1 MRAIIPV
8 AGFGSRLRP
17 HTHTIPKVLLNV
29 AGKPILGHILDKI
42 TKEGI
47 NKATFVYGHLGELV
61 IDYVRENYPEL
72 QADFIEQPEMKGL
85 GHAIYLARETFDGDE
100 LFITL
105 GDTIFDVNLSEIFDK
120 KLPSLGVK
128 EVGDPSRFGVA
139 LMNDSVI
146 EKLIEKPSTPVSK
159 LALVGLYYIT
169 DTKLLSECLQYIV
182 ENDIKTRGELQLTDA
197 LQLMIDKGC
206 RFTVFPVDGWYDC
219 GKPETLL
226 ETNRFLLEQ
235 NGHHIERE
243 GVIINQPV
251 FVHQSAKINN
261 AIIGPN
267 TTIGE
272 EAVIENAIIVN
283 SIIGAGAEIKNDLM
297 QDSIIGNKSSI
308 IGAFKRLNIGD
319 STEIEIF

>member
-29 AGKPILGHILDKI
+29 AGKPILGHILDKL
-42 TKEGI
+42 TAEGI
-47 NKATFVYGHLGELV
+47 TKATFIYGHLGELV
-61 IDYVRENYPEL
+61 IDYVTNNYPLL
-72 QADFIEQPEMKGL
+72 QTDFIEQSEMKGL
-85 GHAIYLARETFDGDE
+85 GHAIYLAKETFDDEE

-105 GDTIFDVNLSEIFDK
+105 GDTVFDVNLASIFDK
-120 KLPSLGVK
+120 KKSSLGIK
-128 EVGDPSRFGVA
+128 EVKDPSRFGVA
-139 LMNDSVI
+139 LLKDNII
-146 EKLIEKPSTPVSK
+146 EKLIEKPQTMVSR

-169 DTKLLSECLQYIV
+169 NGRLLADCLSYIV
-182 ENDIKTRGELQLTDA
+182 ENDIRTKGELQLTDA
-197 LQLMIDKGC
+197 LQLMIDRGYQ
-206 RFTVFPVDGWYDC
+206 FNVFPVDGWYDC

-235 NGHHIERE
+235 SGYKFERD
-243 GVIINQPV
+243 GVIVNHPV
-251 FVHQSAKINN
+251 FIHNSARITN

-272 EAVIENAIIVN
+272 DAVIENAIIMN

>member
-29 AGKPILGHILDKI
+29 AGKPILGHILDKL
-42 TKEGI
+42 TAEGI
-47 NKATFVYGHLGELV
+47 TKATFIYGHLGELV
-61 IDYVRENYPEL
+61 IDYVTNNYPLL
-72 QADFIEQPEMKGL
+72 QTDFIEQSEMKGL
-85 GHAIYLARETFDGDE
+85 GHAIYLAKETFDDEE

-105 GDTIFDVNLSEIFDK
+105 GDTIFDVNLASIFDK
-120 KLPSLGVK
+120 KKSSLGIK
-128 EVGDPSRFGVA
+128 EVKDPSRFGVA
-139 LMNDSVI
+139 LLKDNII
-146 EKLIEKPSTPVSK
+146 EKLIEKPQTMVSK

-169 DTKLLSECLQYIV
+169 NGKLLADCLSYIV
-182 ENDIKTRGELQLTDA
+182 ENDIRTKGELQLTDA
-197 LQLMIDKGC
+197 LQLMIDRGYQ
-206 RFTVFPVDGWYDC
+206 FNVFPVDGWYDC

-235 NGHHIERE
+235 SGYKFKRD
-243 GVIINQPV
+243 GVIVNHPV
-251 FVHQSAKINN
+251 FIHSSARINN

-272 EAVIENAIIVN
+272 DAVIENAIIMN